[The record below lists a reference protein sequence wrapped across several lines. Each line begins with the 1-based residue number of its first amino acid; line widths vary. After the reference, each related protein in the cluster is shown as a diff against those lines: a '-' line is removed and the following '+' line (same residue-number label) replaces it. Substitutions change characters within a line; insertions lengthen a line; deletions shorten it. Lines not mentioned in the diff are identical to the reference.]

1 MTSRAR
7 NADLS
12 EAQALG
18 LALKQLREREGMT
31 QQQAA
36 DAMEPPVTPQA
47 WQRYERGER
56 QVILRS
62 DLQEKVAAAVKAT
75 PAELQKVRDML
86 LGFPGGEP
94 LTQARVLTL
103 PIWGRA
109 RAGVAGPQIYDVAS
123 EPESTIDLSV
133 LLRTAVKT
141 LRVAGDSMT
150 GYVESGQVVI
160 YDRDRWPRRGDGCV
174 VELKSGDVLVK
185 EYDKSDGSNLFLRQR
200 FPDEGVTV
208 PMSEVA
214 GVYTIIARL
223 SL

>member
-7 NADLS
+7 KTELT
-12 EAQALG
+12 EAQAIG
-18 LALKQLREREGMT
+18 LALRRLRERAGLT
-31 QQQAA
+31 QGQAA
-36 DAMEPPVTPQA
+36 DSMAPPMTAQA
-47 WQRYERGER
+47 WQRYETGER

-62 DLQEKVAAAVKAT
+62 DLQEKVASAVNAT
-75 PAELQKVRDML
+75 TAELQKERDML
-86 LGFPGGEP
+86 LGFPSGQP
-94 LTQARVLTL
+94 LSQAQVLTL

-109 RAGVAGPQIYDVAS
+109 RAGVAGPQVYDVAG
-123 EPESTIDLSV
+123 EPESTVDLSI
-133 LLRTAVKT
+133 LLRPSVKT

-185 EYDKSDGSNLFLRQR
+185 EYEKSDGSSLFLRQR
-200 FPDEGVTV
+200 FPDQGLTV
-208 PMSEVA
+208 QLADVA